1 MSLIVTD
8 GYGVFDLDKNVV
20 KTVLVHRFKARLI
33 PKVVIKA
40 RVILKERKTYGP

>member
-8 GYGVFDLDKNVV
+8 GYGVFDLDQNVV
-20 KTVLVHRFKARLI
+20 KTVLIHRFRARLI

-40 RVILKERKTYGP
+40 RIIIKERTD